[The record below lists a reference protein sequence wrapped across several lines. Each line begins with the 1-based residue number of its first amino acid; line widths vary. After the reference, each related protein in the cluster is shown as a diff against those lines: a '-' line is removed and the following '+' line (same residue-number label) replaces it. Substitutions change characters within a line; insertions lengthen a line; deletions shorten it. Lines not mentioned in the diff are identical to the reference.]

1 MDGVLTDGRITYT
14 NNGDELKSFNVK
26 DGLGLS
32 IALKFGFKF
41 GVITKRESKIVQHR
55 MQELGAEF
63 IYQKVDDKFE
73 KLKHICH
80 TYNLEYDEIMYIGD
94 DLIDLKVMKQIG
106 FSATPA
112 DGHFILKDEVD
123 YVCEKKGG
131 KGAVREVMDLLV
143 FTNFSIDE
151 VKKYYV

>member
-1 MDGVLTDGRITYT
+1 
-14 NNGDELKSFNVK
+14 
-26 DGLGLS
+26 
-32 IALKFGFKF
+32 
-41 GVITKRESKIVQHR
+41 
-55 MQELGAEF
+55 
-63 IYQKVDDKFE
+63 
-73 KLKHICH
+73 
-80 TYNLEYDEIMYIGD
+80 LEYEIMYIGD